1 MNWSFQAFVL
11 CRLSLAVCCAASES
25 QSSSGRVSASVSEQR
40 DHGPFSSDVL
50 ATLTLILLVP
60 LNPVVSRDVRPT
72 PGVPTLTSRAGVS
85 LSFLFLTP
93 PAAPV
98 HPLSSR
104 SQSGSSKHTGAPV
117 FSLVASVPRI
127 TVSVCFLSGA
137 GPRVPPP
144 PPSPVQVATASQRP
158 NTVAPSPFRLSSNTC
173 ARSHGSP
180 LCISILS
187 AGDVHL

>member
-1 MNWSFQAFVL
+1 M
-11 CRLSLAVCCAASES
+11 CCASSES
-25 QSSSGRVSASVSEQR
+25 QSSSGRIPGSVSEQR

-117 FSLVASVPRI
+117 FSLVASVPCI

-144 PPSPVQVATASQRP
+144 RSPVQVATASRHQ
-158 NTVAPSPFRLSSNTC
+158 NAAAPSPFHLSSDIC
-173 ARSHGSP
+173 AWFHGSA
-180 LCISILS
+180 LRTSILS